1 MSYISKNGKK
11 IFVDSNT
18 RQLTNSKIMENSNSI
33 TTCFDN
39 PENRNMKRVLCLN
52 ERKTGHPTSNVV
64 KIEITNFS
72 ESDDFS
78 RICPQMK
85 DSVIARKMERRKKT
99 KMTVTD

>member
-1 MSYISKNGKK
+1 
-11 IFVDSNT
+11 
-18 RQLTNSKIMENSNSI
+18 
-33 TTCFDN
+33 
-39 PENRNMKRVLCLN
+39 MKRVLCLN

-85 DSVIARKMERRKKT
+85 DSVIARKTERRKKT